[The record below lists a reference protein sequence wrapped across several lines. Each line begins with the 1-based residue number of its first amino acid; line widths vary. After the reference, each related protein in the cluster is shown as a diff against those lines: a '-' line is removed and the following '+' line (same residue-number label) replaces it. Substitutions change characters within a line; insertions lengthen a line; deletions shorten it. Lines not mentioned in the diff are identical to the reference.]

1 MNRAMKRAMKRK
13 EVDKKQHDVPY
24 VMDFKRAQ
32 QHQKLVQM
40 RDEALRIGFKAALN
54 MVFDN
59 AIKVKGISE
68 SRADEIVK
76 NIQNELNTK
85 VAELEGKRA

>member
-1 MNRAMKRAMKRK
+1 MLRAMKRK

-24 VMDFKRAQ
+24 VMDYKRAQ
-32 QHQKLVQM
+32 QTEKLIKM
-40 RDEALRIGFKAALN
+40 RDEALKLGFTAALN

-68 SRADEIVK
+68 KRAEEIVK
-76 NIQNELNTK
+76 NIQEDLNK
-85 VAELEGKRA
+85 EVAKLQGKRV

>member
-13 EVDKKQHDVPY
+13 EVDKRTSEVPY

-32 QHQKLVQM
+32 QTEKLIKM
-40 RDEALRIGFKAALN
+40 RDEALSIGFKAALN
-54 MVFDN
+54 MVYDN

-68 SRADEIVK
+68 KRAEEIVA
-76 NIQNELNTK
+76 NIQIELKNK
-85 VAELEGKRA
+85 VAELQGSRA

>member
-1 MNRAMKRAMKRK
+1 MNRAMKRAMKKK
-13 EVDKKQHDVPY
+13 EVDKHQQEVPY

-32 QHQKLVQM
+32 QHEKLVKM
-40 RDEALRIGFKAALN
+40 RDEALRIGFQAALN

-68 SRADEIVK
+68 KRAEEIVY
-76 NIQNELNTK
+76 NIKHEFDEMARKLG
-85 VAELEGKRA
+85 AS